1 MMSFVVLIYFRIAK
15 QLSYTKTCLTPVQMR
30 IDIPGGLSYEAF
42 SSVGKAY
49 HTYLNT
55 GYMYMYVHIG
65 NLKFMIIDTLECID
79 KICKICI
86 DNGY

>member
-1 MMSFVVLIYFRIAK
+1 MSFVVLFFNNIYFRIAK
-15 QLSYTKTCLTPVQMR
+15 QLSYTKTSLTPVQMR

-55 GYMYMYVHIG
+55 GYMYMYVY
-65 NLKFMIIDTLECID
+65 LKFMINTLECID
-79 KICKICI
+79 KTCKICI